1 MELEKKLVELRK
13 KNGLSQLKVAEEL
26 DVSRQAISKWE
37 MGSAVPSP
45 ENLKLLSKLY
55 KVSLDYLMD
64 DDAEEPDQATDHG
77 QKGSK
82 KQRALAMKKAGL
94 LAIALLAIALLVA
107 VVLIILT
114 FGQGEEEKA
123 RPIKE
128 LEQEEVTIFPEE
140 AFPMVGIE

>member
-94 LAIALLAIALLVA
+94 LAIALLVA

>member
-55 KVSLDYLMD
+55 NVSLDYLMD
-64 DDAEEPDQATDHG
+64 DDAEEPDRTTDHG
-77 QKGSK
+77 QNVPK
-82 KQRALAMKKAGL
+82 KQRALAMKKVGL
-94 LAIALLAIALLVA
+94 LFIALLAA
-107 VVLIILT
+107 VVFLILSY
-114 FGQGEEEKA
+114 GMGEEEKA
-123 RPIKE
+123 RPIRE
-128 LEQEEVTIFPEE
+128 LEQEEVTILPEQS
-140 AFPMVGIE
+140 FQMVGIQ